1 MEARRSPALNFCS
14 ASWDLLCDLGQVTL
28 PLRNSLSFPL
38 LLPTTPLSWELQ
50 FTGPKVSLGICIF
63 RKPLV

>member
-38 LLPTTPLSWELQ
+38 LLPTTPLSWELH